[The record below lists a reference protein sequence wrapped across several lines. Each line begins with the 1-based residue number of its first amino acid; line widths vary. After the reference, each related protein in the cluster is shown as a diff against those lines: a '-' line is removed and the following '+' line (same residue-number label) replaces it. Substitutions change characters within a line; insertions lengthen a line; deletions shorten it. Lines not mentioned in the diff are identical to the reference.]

1 MAMPIAY
8 NPISLGQIQ
17 GEFGGANPIFLS
29 EYYRGA
35 GYTTDNNTTV
45 PTGSAGVTIA
55 LSNFYSA
62 YRGYQVEMYFSR
74 EANDT
79 NHIYLNSTG
88 FPQIDITTPVNGG
101 GSVITYYIPTN
112 VIYTV
117 TGANDQ
123 GFPTGVR
130 KSGNSVELED
140 RLGDGTEDWNDL
152 VWTPGL
158 GTVSE
163 SGGNLYYTLNI

>member
-1 MAMPIAY
+1 MPTAY
-8 NPISLGQIQ
+8 NPISLGQVQ
-17 GEFGGANPIFLS
+17 TEFTGTNPIGIN
-29 EYYRGA
+29 EYYRGG
-35 GYTTDNNTTV
+35 GYTTQNNTNV
-45 PTGSAGVTIA
+45 PTSGTISLA
-55 LSNFYSA
+55 NFYSA
-62 YRGYQVEMYFSR
+62 YRAYQVEMYFSR

>member
-8 NPISLGQIQ
+8 NPISLGQVQ
-17 GEFGGANPIFLS
+17 TEFGGADPIGIN
-29 EYYRGA
+29 EYYRGGA
-35 GYTTDNNTTV
+35 YTTENNTNV
-45 PTGSAGVTIA
+45 PTSGTIS
-55 LSNFYSA
+55 LEDFYSA
-62 YRGYQVEMYFSR
+62 YRGYQVQMYFFR
-74 EANDT
+74 DANDT
-79 NHIYLNSTG
+79 NHIYLNSPG
-88 FPQIDITTPVNGG
+88 FPQIDITTPDNGG
-101 GSVITYYIPTN
+101 GSTITYYIPTN

-117 TGANDQ
+117 TGAND
-123 GFPTGVR
+123 GGYPTGVR

-140 RLGDGTEDWNDL
+140 RLGYPDEDWNDL

>member
-1 MAMPIAY
+1 MPIAY
-8 NPISLGQIQ
+8 NPISLGQLQ
-17 GEFGGANPIFLS
+17 TEFGGANPIEIT
-29 EYYRGA
+29 EYYLGGA
-35 GYTTDNNTTV
+35 YTTENNTNV
-45 PTGSAGVTIA
+45 PTSGTISLA
-55 LSNFYSA
+55 DFYSA
-62 YRGYQVEMYFSR
+62 YRGYQVQMYFTR

-101 GSVITYYIPTN
+101 GSDITYYIPTN

-117 TGANDQ
+117 TGVNN
-123 GFPTGVR
+123 GGNPTGVR
-130 KSGNSVELED
+130 KSGNTVQLED
-140 RLGDGTEDWNDL
+140 RLGGADEDWNDL
-152 VWTPGL
+152 IWTPGL